1 MCEGQVSYSSEL
13 SLWVCNIF
21 QISKPPYLKGNLIII
36 FGPTSAL
43 LLLLSSGMT
52 KRLITRFIRLNII
65 VIVKYSVSSPIFNQS
80 INLWYNNRWYK
91 IINLTRR
98 NEFDATMETIQTKNN
113 KMQISSSG

>member
-36 FGPTSAL
+36 FGPTSACRDCRPTSAL
-43 LLLLSSGMT
+43 LLLLLFSGMT
-52 KRLITRFIRLNII
+52 RRFITRFMRLSILN
-65 VIVKYSVSSPIFNQS
+65 KYKI

-113 KMQISSSG
+113 KMQISSRC

>member
-52 KRLITRFIRLNII
+52 RRLITRFMRLSILN
-65 VIVKYSVSSPIFNQS
+65 KYKI

-98 NEFDATMETIQTKNN
+98 NEFDATMETIHTKNN